1 MLPASRPSIIS
12 RCPAAHGRGASGRR
26 RASCRGGGRAAG
38 LAWARLVEAPPL
50 RASRRVGVYSSGGGG
65 GGSGGDSASANDS
78 SGGGNPPRSEM
89 ELDYD
94 EDSSGRS
101 GGARRQEQP
110 PVPPRPPEASP
121 LTPPF
126 PEVWTPKTVLERYP
140 RPCGR
145 ELRGRGA
152 ALARMSKDHRE
163 RSGTGL
169 LRSQGAGVRPPTT
182 TTDTTRL
189 ATHKTR
195 RGRHRVQ
202 REGRSARQGGTPCGR
217 TLLRGGGGSGTVG
230 PG

>member
-1 MLPASRPSIIS
+1 MTTADKQRRLLRMALKMARAPSEEGAGAALETAVRAAAGRKNPAKIR
-12 RCPAAHGRGASGRR
+12 AAVSQAGGRGASGRR

-50 RASRRVGVYSSGGGG
+50 RASRRVGVHSSGGGG

-140 RPCGR
+140 RRRTTENEVAQDYCGAK
-145 ELRGRGA
+145 EQ
-152 ALARMSKDHRE
+152 E
-163 RSGTGL
+163 
-169 LRSQGAGVRPPTT
+169 
-182 TTDTTRL
+182 
-189 ATHKTR
+189 
-195 RGRHRVQ
+195 
-202 REGRSARQGGTPCGR
+202 
-217 TLLRGGGGSGTVG
+217 
-230 PG
+230 